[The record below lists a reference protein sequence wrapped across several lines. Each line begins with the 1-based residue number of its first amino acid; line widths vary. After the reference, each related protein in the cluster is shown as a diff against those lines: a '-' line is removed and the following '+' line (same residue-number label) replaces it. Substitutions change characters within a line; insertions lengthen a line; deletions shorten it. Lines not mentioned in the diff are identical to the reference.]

1 MIEIKNLKG
10 EVIHTLYADTLRRAD
25 LYGADLRRADLRRAD
40 LRRADLRGADL
51 READLREA
59 DLHRADL
66 READLRRADLYGADL
81 RRADLCGVDLCRA
94 DLRGAYLYGKP
105 LSKTPLQLYNL
116 HWPICITEQHMQIGC
131 KTYMHEEWSSFD
143 DETIDEMERRA
154 LEFWREWKEPLLAMC
169 AAHRGEKK

>member
-51 READLREA
+51 R
-59 DLHRADL
+59 
-66 READLRRADLYGADL
+66 G
-81 RRADLCGVDLCRA
+81 A

>member
-25 LYGADLRRADLRRAD
+25 LRG
-40 LRRADLRGADL
+40 ADLRGADL

-66 READLRRADLYGADL
+66 READLRRADLCGVDL
-81 RRADLCGVDLCRA
+81 CRADLCGVDLCRADLRRA

>member
-10 EVIHTLYADTLRRAD
+10 VVIHTLYADTLRRAD
-25 LYGADLRRADLRRAD
+25 L
-40 LRRADLRGADL
+40 RG
-51 READLREA
+51 ADLREA

-66 READLRRADLYGADL
+66 READLREADL
-81 RRADLCGVDLCRA
+81 RGADLCGVDLCRA
-94 DLRGAYLYGKP
+94 DLRRADLCGAYLYGKP

-143 DETIDEMERRA
+143 DETIDEMERDA

>member
-10 EVIHTLYADTLRRAD
+10 VVIHTLYADTLREAD
-25 LYGADLRRADLRRAD
+25 LRGADLCGADLC
-40 LRRADLRGADL
+40 GADL
-51 READLREA
+51 READLR
-59 DLHRADL
+59 
-66 READLRRADLYGADL
+66 GAN
-81 RRADLCGVDLCRA
+81 LCRA
-94 DLRGAYLYGKP
+94 NLCGKP

-154 LEFWREWKEPLLAMC
+154 LEFWREWKELLLAMC

>member
-25 LYGADLRRADLRRAD
+25 LYGADLRRADLRGAD
-40 LRRADLRGADL
+40 LRDADLRDADLRDADLREADLYGADLRGADLSEADL

-59 DLHRADL
+59 D
-66 READLRRADLYGADL
+66 
-81 RRADLCGVDLCRA
+81 
-94 DLRGAYLYGKP
+94 LYGKP

>member
-10 EVIHTLYADTLRRAD
+10 EVIHILYADTLR
-25 LYGADLRRADLRRAD
+25 GADLCEVDLCRANLCGVDLREADLHGADLCGADLCGANLRKADLRKAD
-40 LRRADLRGADL
+40 LCGVDLCGADL
-51 READLREA
+51 GEADLREA
-59 DLHRADL
+59 DL
-66 READLRRADLYGADL
+66 YGE
-81 RRADLCGVDLCRA
+81 
-94 DLRGAYLYGKP
+94 P

-143 DETIDEMERRA
+143 DKTIDEMERRA